1 MASIKQIREQ
11 YPQYSDMS
19 DEDLARALHSRFY
32 SDMDF
37 GKFSQQIGLT
47 PEMAPAGTD
56 VVETLSD
63 GSRIVRSKETGQETL
78 LGRGGAYAT
87 TDPARIAEARAS
99 GAAGEAAKKGFAQD
113 IIAQTGEAAA
123 RGASAL
129 KGVPFI
135 GSYIDDIIGAT
146 AGPQAAQATRA
157 AQEAREIVAPGTVA
171 LSRAGTAVAT
181 APAMIAAAPQALVT
195 PLGSS
200 FAGRLAAG
208 TALGTAGGAIEG
220 GIYGSGEGSTREER
234 KASAE
239 SGALTGALFGG
250 ALGALG
256 PAVGGAIGAM
266 RGSRIAAPAQAT
278 ARQLGVKEGALDL
291 LSAAAGMDAPVAAE
305 NMARAG
311 RYASL
316 GQMGP
321 ATQNLLDL
329 AASSTSPGAAIARQN
344 IDEVAEAAG
353 RQFADLMDNTLGG
366 PQAAAQLQDL
376 LMESS
381 APARKA
387 AYDAAYGLPVNYASA
402 AGRKLEELLGR
413 LDSDILNRAARLMR
427 IEGQPSRQIMA
438 ELDEAGNVLGYTR
451 KPDVRQIDYITRAL
465 RDVSPTA
472 APEEKNVMR
481 GLASDIRSALDDLV
495 PEYKQARDIAGDVI
509 SLRDAIDFGTDLLN
523 PKTTRYDVSKTV
535 KGMSA
540 SELSAVKQGLRAQLD
555 EVMANT
561 KAALSDRNQDAR
573 EMVKPLKDMLSRAGR
588 QKLEIILGDQS
599 KEFLRQL
606 DEVYSAASMRA
617 SVAQNSKTQVRKM
630 AQDVAMDRIRPTLGQ
645 SIAERGGVVPAMAER
660 LQSMMSTA
668 PTRQQAFEELMGEIA
683 LPLTRQGDLQTLQRQ
698 IGQLQRSAPQLQRAQ
713 SVYEAGKRG
722 GTYGAIGL
730 TPAMQSLLGQ
740 R

>member
-1 MASIKQIREQ
+1 MASIAQIREQ

-19 DEDLARALHSRFY
+19 DEQLARALHSRFY

-47 PEMAPAGTD
+47 PEMTPAGTD
-56 VVETLSD
+56 IVETLPD

-78 LGRGGAYAT
+78 MGRGGAYAT
-87 TDPARIAEARAS
+87 TDPARIAEARAGGS
-99 GAAGEAAKKGFAQD
+99 AGQAAKKGFAQD

-135 GSYIDDIIGAT
+135 GSYIDEIIGAT
-146 AGPQAAQATRA
+146 AGQPAAQATRA

-171 LSRAGTAVAT
+171 LSRAGTAIAT
-181 APAMIAAAPQALVT
+181 APAMIAAAPQAAIT

-200 FAGRLAAG
+200 LAGRIA
-208 TALGTAGGAIEG
+208 AGGAMGTIGGGLEG
-220 GIYGSGEGSTREER
+220 LIYGSGEGRTREER
-234 KASAE
+234 KAAAE

-250 ALGALG
+250 GLGVAGPVVGAALSG
-256 PAVGGAIGAM
+256 IGA
-266 RGSRIAAPAQAT
+266 RRVAAPAAAT
-278 ARQLGVKEGALDL
+278 ARELGVKETALDL
-291 LSAAAGMDAPVAAE
+291 LSQAAGMDAPVAAE
-305 NMARAG
+305 RMARAG
-311 RYASL
+311 QYASL

-353 RQFADLMDNTLGG
+353 RQFFDLMDNTLGG

-387 AYDAAYGLPVNYASA
+387 AYEAAYSAPINYADD
-402 AGRKLEELLGR
+402 AGRQLDDLLSR
-413 LDSDILNRAARLMR
+413 LDSDVINRAQRLMR

-438 ELDEAGNVLGYTR
+438 ELDDAGNVLRYTT

-472 APEEKNVMR
+472 APEEKNALR
-481 GLASDIRSALDDLV
+481 GLASEIRSTLDQLV

-509 SLRDAIDFGTDLLN
+509 SLRDAIDFGADMLN
-523 PKTTRYDVSKTV
+523 PKIKRYDVAKAV
-535 KGMSA
+535 KGMGA
-540 SELSAVKQGLRAQLD
+540 AELNAVRQGLRSQLD
-555 EVMANT
+555 EIMANT
-561 KAALSDRNQDAR
+561 KAALSDPNQDAR
-573 EMVKPLKDMLSRAGR
+573 EMVRPLKDMLSRAGR
-588 QKLEIILGDQS
+588 EKLQTILGDQAP
-599 KEFLRQL
+599 EFLRQL

-617 SVAQNSKTQVRKM
+617 SVAQNSKTQIRKM
-630 AQDVAMDRIRPTLGQ
+630 AQDVVQDRIQPTIGQ

-660 LQSMMSTA
+660 IQGMMSTA

-683 LPLTRQGDLQTLQRQ
+683 LPLTRQADLQTLQRQ
-698 IGQLQRSAPQLQRAQ
+698 VGQLRRAAPQLQRAE
-713 SVYEAGKRG
+713 SIYEAGKRA

-730 TPAMQSLLGQ
+730 TPAMQQLLGQ